1 MFKRAGKDRT
11 REAIRWRVQQYG
23 PVKQFEEHGI
33 SFQDLSPAFEREI
46 AAQTRRILLGPGPAA
61 ASETGAAIVRPKML
75 EASLIKAA
83 NSARTTR
90 AKKRAASH
98 DIETRA
104 RKRHPK
110 TPAGRERGTKTSPWK
125 IVEEEERVGGTTSEE
140 VHADDRSMVQDALVT
155 RSSARSAGGSPSN
168 AKIPESMPVDAVV
181 GRGAITPSSE
191 SPNAAD
197 APRSPGRVAAAKTAS
212 DSINPTHTPIIVYLE
227 KKLEN
232 ARLQLQL
239 GQAVNNTLRKENEE
253 LRRRIGKLTT
263 PSNAALRQAASDL
276 ELERA
281 TLVSEKLTINSR
293 HQDAIR
299 CLEELLEAK
308 AKHIGHLQ
316 TLLSTLRGPQL
327 VSRSQGYP
335 IEYDAGS
342 LNADWRQNV
351 ARLASDCRPYDMAR
365 SLRAEEQVP
374 VKLEAAMRAVTGL
387 SVAQTGNLT
396 LAECFTKTTAMPTD
410 VNIRVACF
418 MSHVLRW
425 CFNTAFHTRG
435 LKSEKLHEM
444 WQSIAL
450 LNGLKCVRQLDTMAT
465 LDKISNKYFREHQLP
480 EKAKN
485 QMGIFIR
492 ECRSFIPW
500 LDSAKLRPKLD
511 EWLQS
516 TMEMKLE
523 LLVSS
528 QHHKL
533 AFPPP
538 GAPYDKST
546 MEGQTEDGNRQGPKD
561 NPADYRVK
569 ICVCPALYTCI
580 PEPDLLDIA
589 DPSFKAEKYKD
600 ALLEDRDFFSEEPGK
615 YHGWEGAVLVSRA
628 IVFVEKYPQQSQV
641 VPEQSQPRQT
651 LRLRLT
657 PSVAE
662 DTQDVAEGGE
672 DGMSSQDDVK
682 L

>member
-61 ASETGAAIVRPKML
+61 ASETGTAIVRQKMR
-75 EASLIKAA
+75 EASLIEAA
-83 NSARTTR
+83 NSARATR

-125 IVEEEERVGGTTSEE
+125 IVEEEERMGGTISEE
-140 VHADDRSMVQDALVT
+140 VQADDGSMAHDALVA
-155 RSSARSAGGSPSN
+155 RSSARSAGGSPYG
-168 AKIPESMPVDAVV
+168 AKTPESMPVDEVV
-181 GRGAITPSSE
+181 DRGAITPPSTT
-191 SPNAAD
+191 
-197 APRSPGRVAAAKTAS
+197 TAS
-212 DSINPTHTPIIVYLE
+212 NSINPIHTPIIAYLE
-227 KKLEN
+227 KRLED
-232 ARLQLQL
+232 AGRQLQL
-239 GQAVNNTLRKENEE
+239 EQAGINTQRKENEE
-253 LRRRIGKLTT
+253 LRRQIGKLTT
-263 PSNAALRQAASDL
+263 PNNAALRQAARDL

-308 AKHIGHLQ
+308 AKHIGQLQ
-316 TLLSTLRGPQL
+316 CLLNTLRGPQL

-342 LNADWRQNV
+342 LRADWCQNV

-410 VNIRVACF
+410 VNIQIACF
-418 MSHVLRW
+418 MNHALRW
-425 CFNTAFHTRG
+425 CFNTAFHTKG

-444 WQSIAL
+444 WHSIAS
-450 LNGLKCVRQLDTMAT
+450 LNGLKCVRELDTMAT
-465 LDKISNKYFREHQLP
+465 LDKIGNEYFRKNQIP
-480 EKAKN
+480 TKAKS
-485 QMGIFIR
+485 QMAIFIK

-511 EWLQS
+511 DWLQS

-528 QHHKL
+528 HHHKL

-538 GAPYDKST
+538 GAPYDKDT

-569 ICVCPALYTCI
+569 ICVCPALHTCV
-580 PEPDLLDIA
+580 PEPELPDCDG
-589 DPSFKAEKYKD
+589 PSFKAEKYKD
-600 ALLEDRDFFSEEPGK
+600 ALLENRDFFAEEPGK
-615 YHGWEGAVLVSRA
+615 YQGWEGVVLVSRA

-641 VPEQSQPRQT
+641 MPEQSQSKQT
-651 LRLRLT
+651 LRIRLT
-657 PSVAE
+657 PSLAE

-672 DGMSSQDDVK
+672 DGMSSEDDAK